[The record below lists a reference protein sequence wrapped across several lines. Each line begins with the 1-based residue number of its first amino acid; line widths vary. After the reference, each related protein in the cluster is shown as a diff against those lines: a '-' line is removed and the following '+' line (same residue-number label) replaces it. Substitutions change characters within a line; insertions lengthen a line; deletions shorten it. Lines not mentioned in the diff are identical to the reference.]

1 VAKKSFK
8 GNTEAKSNRAA
19 KDAKDFAK
27 GVGGKYER
35 TDEGGDVTYD
45 EKSPKAKEFIK
56 AEKQAKV
63 DYHKRVKEELARAKA
78 SDKKYGGDIPHNEE
92 YDPAMTDWAYTADD
106 F

>member
-1 VAKKSFK
+1 MAKKEFK
-8 GNTEAKSNRAA
+8 ENKRTNSNYAA
-19 KDAKDFAK
+19 KNAKDFAK

-35 TDEGGDVTYD
+35 TDEGGIVTYD
-45 EKSPKAKEFIK
+45 ETSLKAKEFIK

>member
-1 VAKKSFK
+1 MAKKSFK

-63 DYHKRVKEELARAKA
+63 DYHKGVKEDLARAKV
-78 SDKKYGGDIPHNEE
+78 SDKDTPHTE
-92 YDPAMTDWAYTADD
+92 YDDDPTMTDWAYTADD